1 LDSKISSLQLVV
13 VVVVVAIAVAVA
25 VVGIFNRAQIICEVY
40 V

>member
-1 LDSKISSLQLVV
+1 LDSKISSLQLV